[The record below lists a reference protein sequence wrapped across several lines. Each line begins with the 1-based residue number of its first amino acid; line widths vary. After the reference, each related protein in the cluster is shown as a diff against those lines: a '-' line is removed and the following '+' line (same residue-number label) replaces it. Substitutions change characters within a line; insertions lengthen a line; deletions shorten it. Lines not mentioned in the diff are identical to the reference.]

1 MAAIMQMTCFILV
14 LFCILLESKA
24 SNFSKRHEFFDVIL
38 NEDYDP
44 RIPPMHDGN
53 PVLNTIQL
61 YILGIDS
68 ISDSTMDFK
77 MSFFLRQRWYD
88 DRLAYAERFNFS
100 KVELDNRVMS
110 KVWIPD
116 LYIKN
121 EKKSEV
127 HAVTVPNKL
136 MHLYPDGLV
145 VYSMRVTGTFS
156 CQMYLQ
162 KYPLDQQTCSMQME
176 SFGYSTDTLTF
187 EWNDVP
193 LLTKPNLTLPQ
204 FSIGHVTNHTCDI
217 TYSNGNST
225 VTFTCL
231 GIDIEMSRSYGYY
244 IIQVYVPSF
253 LIVCLSWVSFWLNID
268 AVPARISLGLLTV
281 LTMTTQSSGARAT
294 LPRVSYIKAIDV
306 WMATCLLFVFTA
318 LIEFSIVNVKARVQQ
333 RRLSLNK
340 LPLLIH
346 NKEEANVENPEIT
359 KKSRDNARRVDK
371 ISRILF
377 PTAFF
382 GFNIIYW
389 TVYVLWIPEN
399 QLHN

>member
-187 EWNDVP
+187 QWNDVP

-217 TYSNGNST
+217 TYSN

-281 LTMTTQSSGARAT
+281 LTMTTQSQGHV
-294 LPRVSYIKAIDV
+294 P
-306 WMATCLLFVFTA
+306 LFLVC
-318 LIEFSIVNVKARVQQ
+318 
-333 RRLSLNK
+333 
-340 LPLLIH
+340 
-346 NKEEANVENPEIT
+346 
-359 KKSRDNARRVDK
+359 
-371 ISRILF
+371 
-377 PTAFF
+377 PT
-382 GFNIIYW
+382 
-389 TVYVLWIPEN
+389 
-399 QLHN
+399 